1 MMESNYPND
10 GRSCGFV
17 PLWNAYK
24 RVVRNHSEAEK
35 AALFHGTARRFY
47 RLDLP

>member
-17 PLWNAYK
+17 PPWNALK
-24 RVVRNHSEAEK
+24 HIVRDCSAQEK
-35 AALFHGTARRFY
+35 AVLFHGTAKRAY
-47 RLDLP
+47 RLDVP